1 MISECDASG
10 DDGEID
16 GPMSFNGSMHEDLFG
31 EEHVHKALESRVVMD
46 PQGDAREDRLAEDST
61 PELEACSNDS
71 ASDKDGDE
79 CEAVESECSIVDET
93 VRPSPMKMR
102 TRSKALPNIVVPD
115 SLMCSDPEDDE
126 PPLRQRKR
134 NHTIATPLRAG
145 GTSKYFRRNSN
156 QFPSIASKTL
166 AARKARVC
174 KKGTK

>member
-1 MISECDASG
+1 
-10 DDGEID
+10 
-16 GPMSFNGSMHEDLFG
+16 
-31 EEHVHKALESRVVMD
+31 MD
-46 PQGDAREDRLAEDST
+46 PQGDAREDQLAEDST